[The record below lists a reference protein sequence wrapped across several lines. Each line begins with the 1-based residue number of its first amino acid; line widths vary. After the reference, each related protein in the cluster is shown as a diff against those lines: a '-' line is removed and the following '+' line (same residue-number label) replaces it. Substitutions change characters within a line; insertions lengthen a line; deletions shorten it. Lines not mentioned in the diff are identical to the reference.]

1 MKGAKQ
7 SMIAISL
14 INLMV
19 MVNPALVPS
28 GSAYKTLWWF
38 SIIMFSFRIIVDA
51 ARSGYLSHPV
61 LPSLMLYSLIV
72 LFIST
77 FSLNISVSIAKI
89 FSFSLMATA
98 LLLGFRMTLSQYFDW
113 QSWFLASWFSVFIL
127 SVPTLFLTDIGYYRD
142 QNGFQ
147 GILNHPQVYGIYMS
161 TACAWMF
168 INTFFSNQTSKTSSK
183 IYVMA
188 LIWFMLLTK
197 ARTAIV
203 AISISFLFIFVIS
216 IIFKI
221 PWTRY
226 LKRMIY
232 AFAVIS
238 LTLFILTYFSNTS
251 RELISDF
258 FLKKN
263 EAGSV
268 NQAYSASRGQIVEES
283 WTNFLEQPIYGIGF
297 GMTKNENIVYEID
310 TRTGLPLSFT
320 TEKAMMPVV
329 LLEETGLVGFFAFI
343 PFFLMMIRY
352 AITSFEIKMPMLF
365 LTALFINIGEMV
377 FFSIGGI
384 GLYLL
389 MIVFWAVNSRYTKE
403 IQ

>member
-1 MKGAKQ
+1 
-7 SMIAISL
+7 
-14 INLMV
+14 
-19 MVNPALVPS
+19 
-28 GSAYKTLWWF
+28 
-38 SIIMFSFRIIVDA
+38 
-51 ARSGYLSHPV
+51 
-61 LPSLMLYSLIV
+61 
-72 LFIST
+72 
-77 FSLNISVSIAKI
+77 
-89 FSFSLMATA
+89 
-98 LLLGFRMTLSQYFDW
+98 
-113 QSWFLASWFSVFIL
+113 
-127 SVPTLFLTDIGYYRD
+127 
-142 QNGFQ
+142 
-147 GILNHPQVYGIYMS
+147 
-161 TACAWMF
+161 
-168 INTFFSNQTSKTSSK
+168 
-183 IYVMA
+183 
-188 LIWFMLLTK
+188 
-197 ARTAIV
+197 
-203 AISISFLFIFVIS
+203 
-216 IIFKI
+216 
-221 PWTRY
+221 
-226 LKRMIY
+226 
-232 AFAVIS
+232 
-238 LTLFILTYFSNTS
+238 LTYFSNTS